1 MAMVIAVGTTFAMAQ
16 GILCALCVR
25 VLVSYM
31 MSRRVRGNLFRIGM
45 ATPASS
51 LVQTALCVLYYIRAN
66 KFLQKQT
73 EKPVFCSNSP
83 RNPPPGNERLHI
95 FDFKT
100 NGFIDLHV
108 CSLLRWRH
116 DALREP
122 RGNAFLFR
130 SAGDI
135 GKAGLYM
142 FRLPGR
148 FLICQQWATPYA

>member
-1 MAMVIAVGTTFAMAQ
+1 MAMVIAVGTTFAMTP
-16 GILCALCVR
+16 GILGAFCVR
-25 VLVSYM
+25 VLVSYLT
-31 MSRRVRGNLFRIGM
+31 SRRVRGNLFRIGM

-73 EKPVFCSNSP
+73 EKPVFRSNSS
-83 RNPPPGNERLHI
+83 RNPSPGNERLYI

-100 NGFIDLHV
+100 NGLSIYIY
-108 CSLLRWRH
+108 SLQRLLH

-122 RGNAFLFR
+122 RANAFLFR

-135 GKAGLYM
+135 GKAGLNM